1 MKRLQKIH
9 SGFIFFA
16 FLIIFLSFAFPPFL
30 LCGEQKTDSDSLDR
44 LLPLESQLKDWK
56 LDGDPQ
62 AAAGQELYLLINGG
76 AEIYMQEG
84 FKQTILASYRKSERK
99 IINLEIFEMQSPEAA
114 KRIQSIKTDQ
124 PGKKLSI
131 GEDAV
136 LKDYYLNVKQGA
148 FQITISGYDSE
159 EDTVSMI
166 VEIAN
171 LVVNRIDR
179 TH

>member
-1 MKRLQKIH
+1 MKRLHKIH
-9 SGFIFFA
+9 NGFIFYA
-16 FLIIFLSFAFPPFL
+16 FLFIFLSFALPPSL
-30 LCGEQKTDSDSLDR
+30 LCGEQRTDSDSLNR
-44 LLPLESQLKDWK
+44 FLPLESQLKGWK
-56 LDGDPQ
+56 LDGAPQ

-76 AEIYMQEG
+76 AEIYIQEG

-124 PGKKLSI
+124 PGIKLSI

>member
-9 SGFIFFA
+9 SGFIFYT
-16 FLIIFLSFAFPPFL
+16 FLFIFLSFAFPLSL
-30 LCGEQKTDSDSLDR
+30 LCGEQKTDSDSLNR

-56 LDGDPQ
+56 LDGAPQ

-136 LKDYYLNVKQGA
+136 LKDYYLNVKQRA

-179 TH
+179 AH